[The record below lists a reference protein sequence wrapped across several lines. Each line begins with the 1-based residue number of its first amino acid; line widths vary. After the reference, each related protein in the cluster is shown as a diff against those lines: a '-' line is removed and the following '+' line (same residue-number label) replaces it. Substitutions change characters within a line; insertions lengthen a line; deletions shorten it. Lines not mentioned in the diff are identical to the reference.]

1 MSFCSQYRN
10 RNFTPRRDS
19 KTSLVDVR
27 LAEELASS
35 REVDLA
41 EEVAAAMTVPCS
53 KLYALPVVRKPWFL
67 LSPVETVRFTAVTA
81 SRPDAAAATKRR
93 QTEGLVLN

>member
-27 LAEELASS
+27 LAEEPASS

-41 EEVAAAMTVPCS
+41 EVEVAAAMTVPCS

-67 LSPVETVRFTAVTA
+67 LSPAETVRFTAVTA
-81 SRPDAAAATKRR
+81 SRLDAAAATKRR
-93 QTEGLVLN
+93 QTEGLV